1 MKIIHGK
8 YCIKIRFKKQ
18 KKALDSGQARIT
30 KVRMRGMKVALV
42 HDDLMQWGGA
52 ERVLLAISEVFPEAP
67 IYTSVF
73 NRENRLLTEN
83 FKDKKV
89 VTSFIQN
96 IPGWKSFYRAF
107 LPLYPM
113 AFEQFDFSEYDLV
126 ISQTTRFAKSI
137 LTKPGTIHIC
147 YCHTPPRFLWNFS
160 GESVNKLLLPFMSK
174 LRLYDQI
181 SSRRVDFFLAGSK
194 NAQKR
199 INKIYRQKS
208 RVLLPF
214 VDLERFKGVET
225 FDGGYYL
232 IISRLNKYKRVDV
245 AVEAFKKNKKNLKIV
260 GAGPELDNL
269 RLRANRNIEF
279 LGSVSDEVI
288 VKLLSGCKG
297 LIITAEEDFGMT
309 SLEAQSLGKGVIAF
323 GVGGARETIIE
334 NITGVFYYEQT
345 EVKLGEAVDIYESVK
360 IGSKQCIENAQSF
373 SMERF
378 KERLNQFVNELRNK

>member
-1 MKIIHGK
+1 
-8 YCIKIRFKKQ
+8 
-18 KKALDSGQARIT
+18 
-30 KVRMRGMKVALV
+30 MKVALV

-181 SSRRVDFFLAGSK
+181 SSQRVDFFLAGSK

-208 RVLLPF
+208 PVLLPF
-214 VDLERFKGVET
+214 VDLERFNGVET

-260 GAGPELDNL
+260 GVGPELDNL

-345 EVKLGEAVDIYESVK
+345 EVKLGEAIDIYESVK
-360 IGSKQCIENAQSF
+360 IDSKQCIKNAQNF
-373 SMERF
+373 SVERF